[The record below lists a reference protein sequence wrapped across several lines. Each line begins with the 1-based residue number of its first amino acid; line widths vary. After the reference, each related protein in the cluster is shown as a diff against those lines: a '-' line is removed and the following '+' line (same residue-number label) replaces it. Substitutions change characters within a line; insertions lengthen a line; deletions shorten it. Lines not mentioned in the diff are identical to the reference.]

1 MEKTVANEAYNKL
14 AKSYNEKVDTK
25 PHNAY
30 YDRPAV
36 QSLIPNI
43 KNKNIL
49 DAGCGTGV
57 YLEWLIEKGANTFGF
72 DASQKMLEF
81 AKERIGSKAKIFQG
95 AFEDDFLFL
104 ENNFFDRI
112 ISALAITYV
121 ENLEK
126 LFQKFNKLLKKDG
139 WFIFSTEHPF
149 FSYSYFDVGN
159 YFETKKVQTDWS
171 GFDEVV
177 TMTSYYHS
185 LSIITEALSNSGFVI
200 ERLIEPKPTKEFE
213 KADKKR
219 YDNLMKFPGFIC
231 FKALKIKNC

>member
-14 AKSYNEKVDTK
+14 AKSYNEKIDTK

-30 YDRPAV
+30 YDRPAI
-36 QSLIPNI
+36 QSLVSNI

-57 YLEWLIEKGANTFGF
+57 YLEWLIQQGANTFGF
-72 DASQKMLEF
+72 DASEKMLEF
-81 AKERIGSKAKIFQG
+81 AKNRVGNKAKIFKG
-95 AFEDDFLFL
+95 IFEDEFSFL
-104 ENNFFDRI
+104 ENNFFDGI

-121 ENLEK
+121 ENLEE

-149 FSYSYFDVGN
+149 FSYDYFDIEN
-159 YFETKKVQTDWS
+159 YFETKKVQTDWT

-185 LSIITEALSNSGFVI
+185 LSTITEALSNSGFVI
-200 ERLIEPKPTKEFE
+200 ERLIEPKPTREFE

-219 YDNLMKFPGFIC
+219 YDNLMKFPVFIC
-231 FKALKIKNC
+231 FKALKTKDC